1 MSAHA
6 RAHKQAFNKSRSVGR
21 GQKKGILV
29 RVAYLM
35 SWVQSAVAVNR
46 AKGGGAVLGGAV
58 TNGNETMGKSSI
70 HCSTFNYNFK
80 ETRASKF

>member
-46 AKGGGAVLGGAV
+46 AKGGGGA
-58 TNGNETMGKSSI
+58 GWSSNQWKWDDGQVVNPL
-70 HCSTFNYNFK
+70 FNI
-80 ETRASKF
+80 